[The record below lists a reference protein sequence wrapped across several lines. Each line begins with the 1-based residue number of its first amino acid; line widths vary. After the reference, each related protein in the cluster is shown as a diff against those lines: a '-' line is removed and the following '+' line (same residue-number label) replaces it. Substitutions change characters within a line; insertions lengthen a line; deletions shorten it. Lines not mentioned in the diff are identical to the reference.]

1 MFDHFA
7 KGSKTRT
14 SSATLNEGG
23 RVYSTLKASGKSII
37 FSRQDGN
44 NLCYVKINV
53 LFK

>member
-1 MFDHFA
+1 MFDHFT
-7 KGSKTRT
+7 KGSKTKT

-37 FSRQDGN
+37 FIRQDGN
-44 NLCYVKINV
+44 NFCYLKINV